1 MIWADGK
8 DQKAEIYVIHDGQ
21 EEVSAEIRWS
31 LKKNDG
37 SCVLQRSRKAA
48 IEKNS
53 SSLICDIDMTEAVNE
68 DNRNMLYL
76 DMELVDEDEKLIS
89 SDTYLFVKPKHFQF
103 LKPEIELSVSEEKE
117 RFVINL
123 QTSVY
128 TKCIRLDFTES
139 DGIFSDNCFD
149 LSPGQTLSLIHI

>member
-1 MIWADGK
+1 MTVPVFCRE
-8 DQKAEIYVIHDGQ
+8 AE
-21 EEVSAEIRWS
+21 RLL
-31 LKKNDG
+31 LK
-37 SCVLQRSRKAA
+37 
-48 IEKNS
+48 KNS

-103 LKPEIELSVSEEKE
+103 PETGDRAFCIRGKKE

-149 LSPGQTLSLIHI
+149 LSPGQTKTVYVKKCDLSKDMSEDEFKNELYYQTLNAIGM